1 MSPAGPSPA
10 PLPAP
15 SRTAADRT
23 AALFLA
29 AAVAF
34 NPPLLRV
41 FGAGDTVAG
50 LPLLFVY
57 VFAVWAAAIV
67 AAALNLERGGGR

>member
-1 MSPAGPSPA
+1 MTA
-10 PLPAP
+10 PPRG
-15 SRTAADRT
+15 SRPGRPGADRL

-41 FGAGDTVAG
+41 FGAGDLVFG
-50 LPLLFVY
+50 LPLLYVY
-57 VFAVWAAAIV
+57 VFAVWLGVIV
-67 AAALNLERGGGR
+67 LLAVHVERRGTGG